1 MQIYQRT
8 SSFLRVF
15 LRRSNKKKV
24 FRVSRFPANKRR
36 EKFRYFYIKNHM
48 EEEELKRAFERCVES
63 SRPLPPLAVKG
74 RDVLDDDDN
83 LAALK
88 EREDAEKAG
97 EYLESLM
104 MKEDDFDGKKKARR
118 CAEMLGPVDAFGRE
132 MPFKL
137 EFCMILL
144 LEEEEELGMVEK
156 LTRLAR
162 KCEVQLGDSS
172 ASASASS
179 ASTSIWKQRRNEVL
193 FAIVNA
199 RAKRNEYRAALS
211 VCGRICATNGV
222 EGDARTEH
230 AARSTALRILV
241 ASGDVGKAHAMLE
254 TIDEA
259 SIGRDAMLMNRVLL
273 LTASGEYES
282 SLRLLQ
288 GGEGVDDAAACAK
301 KICECAL
308 LVLKAQPKIAL
319 KGMLDALANHPSHY
333 LSTKNEDVGIVA
345 LTNICAC
352 YDISPSDAS
361 AKMAF
366 FRFVKSNCGANEN
379 IGNFIL
385 KKQQQQQQQTVAA
398 NY

>member
-1 MQIYQRT
+1 
-8 SSFLRVF
+8 
-15 LRRSNKKKV
+15 
-24 FRVSRFPANKRR
+24 
-36 EKFRYFYIKNHM
+36 M

-74 RDVLDDDDN
+74 GDLLDDDDFDDN

-97 EYLESLM
+97 EYLERLM
-104 MKEDDFDGKKKARR
+104 MKEDDVDGGKKKARR

-137 EFCMILL
+137 EFYMILL
-144 LEEEEELGMVEK
+144 LEEVEELGVVEK

-162 KCEVQLGDSS
+162 KCEVQLGASS
-172 ASASASS
+172 ASAS

-211 VCGRICATNGV
+211 VCGRICATSGV

-254 TIDEA
+254 TIDET

-273 LTASGEYES
+273 STASGEYENA
-282 SLRLLQ
+282 LRLLRLQ

-319 KGMLDALANHPSHY
+319 KGMLDALANHPSQY

-379 IGNFIL
+379 IGNLIL
-385 KKQQQQQQQTVAA
+385 KKQQQQQQQIVAA

>member
-1 MQIYQRT
+1 M
-8 SSFLRVF
+8 
-15 LRRSNKKKV
+15 
-24 FRVSRFPANKRR
+24 
-36 EKFRYFYIKNHM
+36 
-48 EEEELKRAFERCVES
+48 
-63 SRPLPPLAVKG
+63 
-74 RDVLDDDDN
+74 DDDDFDDN

-97 EYLESLM
+97 EYLERLM
-104 MKEDDFDGKKKARR
+104 MKEDDFDDGKKKARR

-137 EFCMILL
+137 EFYMILL
-144 LEEEEELGMVEK
+144 LEEVEELGMVEK

-162 KCEVQLGDSS
+162 KCEVQLGDS
-172 ASASASS
+172 SASS

-211 VCGRICATNGV
+211 VCGRICATSGV
-222 EGDARTEH
+222 EGDAWTEH

-254 TIDEA
+254 TIDET

-273 LTASGEYES
+273 STASGEYENA
-282 SLRLLQ
+282 LRLLQ

-319 KGMLDALANHPSHY
+319 KGMLDALANHPSQY

-385 KKQQQQQQQTVAA
+385 KKQQQQQIVAA

>member
-1 MQIYQRT
+1 MSEIKQKNNYLGFLFFQAKPRKNEGK
-8 SSFLRVF
+8 SSLCE
-15 LRRSNKKKV
+15 S
-24 FRVSRFPANKRR
+24 
-36 EKFRYFYIKNHM
+36 KNHM
-48 EEEELKRAFERCVES
+48 EEEALKRAFERCVES

-74 RDVLDDDDN
+74 GDFIDDDDDFYN

-97 EYLESLM
+97 EYLERL
-104 MKEDDFDGKKKARR
+104 MKEDFDDGKKKARR

-137 EFCMILL
+137 EFYMILL

-162 KCEVQLGDSS
+162 KCEVQLGNSS
-172 ASASASS
+172 ASAS

-273 LTASGEYES
+273 STASGKYEDA
-282 SLRLLQ
+282 LRLLQ
-288 GGEGVDDAAACAK
+288 GSEGVDDAAACAK

>member
-1 MQIYQRT
+1 
-8 SSFLRVF
+8 
-15 LRRSNKKKV
+15 
-24 FRVSRFPANKRR
+24 
-36 EKFRYFYIKNHM
+36 M

-63 SRPLPPLAVKG
+63 SRPLPPLVVKEG
-74 RDVLDDDDN
+74 DFIDDDDDN

-97 EYLESLM
+97 EYLERLM
-104 MKEDDFDGKKKARR
+104 MKEDVFDDGKKKAKR

-137 EFCMILL
+137 EFYMILV

-162 KCEVQLGDSS
+162 KCEVQLGNSS
-172 ASASASS
+172 AS

-211 VCGRICATNGV
+211 VCGRICATSGV

-254 TIDEA
+254 TINEA

-273 LTASGEYES
+273 STASGKYEDA
-282 SLRLLQ
+282 LRLLQ
-288 GGEGVDDAAACAK
+288 GSEGVDDAAACAK

-319 KGMLDALANHPSHY
+319 KGMLDALANHPSRY
-333 LSTKNEDVGIVA
+333 LSTKTEDLGIVA

>member
-1 MQIYQRT
+1 
-8 SSFLRVF
+8 
-15 LRRSNKKKV
+15 
-24 FRVSRFPANKRR
+24 
-36 EKFRYFYIKNHM
+36 M
-48 EEEELKRAFERCVES
+48 EEEALKRAFERCVES

-74 RDVLDDDDN
+74 GDFIDDDDDFYN

-97 EYLESLM
+97 EYLERLMM
-104 MKEDDFDGKKKARR
+104 MKEDDFDDGKKKARR

-137 EFCMILL
+137 EFYMILV

-162 KCEVQLGDSS
+162 KCEVQLGNSS
-172 ASASASS
+172 ASAS

-273 LTASGEYES
+273 STASGEYENA
-282 SLRLLQ
+282 LRLLLQ

>member
-1 MQIYQRT
+1 
-8 SSFLRVF
+8 
-15 LRRSNKKKV
+15 
-24 FRVSRFPANKRR
+24 
-36 EKFRYFYIKNHM
+36 M
-48 EEEELKRAFERCVES
+48 EEEELKRRAFERCVES

-74 RDVLDDDDN
+74 RDVLDDDDFDDN

-97 EYLESLM
+97 EYLERLM
-104 MKEDDFDGKKKARR
+104 MKEDDVDGGKKKARR

-137 EFCMILL
+137 EFYMILL
-144 LEEEEELGMVEK
+144 LEEVEELGVVEK

-162 KCEVQLGDSS
+162 KCEVQLGASS
-172 ASASASS
+172 ASAS

-211 VCGRICATNGV
+211 VCGRICATSGV

-254 TIDEA
+254 TIDET

-273 LTASGEYES
+273 STASGEYENA
-282 SLRLLQ
+282 LRLLQ
-288 GGEGVDDAAACAK
+288 GGEGADDAAACAK

-319 KGMLDALANHPSHY
+319 KGMLDALANHPSQY

-345 LTNICAC
+345 LTDICAC

-385 KKQQQQQQQTVAA
+385 KKQQQQQQQIVAA

>member
-1 MQIYQRT
+1 
-8 SSFLRVF
+8 
-15 LRRSNKKKV
+15 
-24 FRVSRFPANKRR
+24 
-36 EKFRYFYIKNHM
+36 
-48 EEEELKRAFERCVES
+48 
-63 SRPLPPLAVKG
+63 
-74 RDVLDDDDN
+74 
-83 LAALK
+83 
-88 EREDAEKAG
+88 
-97 EYLESLM
+97 
-104 MKEDDFDGKKKARR
+104 
-118 CAEMLGPVDAFGRE
+118 
-132 MPFKL
+132 
-137 EFCMILL
+137 
-144 LEEEEELGMVEK
+144 
-156 LTRLAR
+156 
-162 KCEVQLGDSS
+162 
-172 ASASASS
+172 
-179 ASTSIWKQRRNEVL
+179 
-193 FAIVNA
+193 
-199 RAKRNEYRAALS
+199 
-211 VCGRICATNGV
+211 
-222 EGDARTEH
+222 
-230 AARSTALRILV
+230 
-241 ASGDVGKAHAMLE
+241 MLE

-385 KKQQQQQQQTVAA
+385 KKQQQQQQQQQTVAA

>member
-1 MQIYQRT
+1 
-8 SSFLRVF
+8 
-15 LRRSNKKKV
+15 
-24 FRVSRFPANKRR
+24 
-36 EKFRYFYIKNHM
+36 M
-48 EEEELKRAFERCVES
+48 EEEALKRAFERCVES

-74 RDVLDDDDN
+74 GDFIDDDDDFYN

-97 EYLESLM
+97 EYLERL
-104 MKEDDFDGKKKARR
+104 MKEDFDDGKKKARR

-137 EFCMILL
+137 EFYMILV

-162 KCEVQLGDSS
+162 KCEVQLGNSS
-172 ASASASS
+172 ASAS

-273 LTASGEYES
+273 STASD
-282 SLRLLQ
+282 LRMR
-288 GGEGVDDAAACAK
+288 VT
-301 KICECAL
+301 
-308 LVLKAQPKIAL
+308 VLKAQPKIAL

>member
-1 MQIYQRT
+1 
-8 SSFLRVF
+8 
-15 LRRSNKKKV
+15 
-24 FRVSRFPANKRR
+24 
-36 EKFRYFYIKNHM
+36 M
-48 EEEELKRAFERCVES
+48 EEEELKRRAFERCVES

-74 RDVLDDDDN
+74 RDVLDDDDFDDN

-97 EYLESLM
+97 EYLERLMM
-104 MKEDDFDGKKKARR
+104 MKEDDFDDGKKKARR

-137 EFCMILL
+137 EFYMILV

-162 KCEVQLGDSS
+162 KCEVQLGGSS
-172 ASASASS
+172 ASAS

-211 VCGRICATNGV
+211 VCGRICATSGV

-254 TIDEA
+254 TIDET
-259 SIGRDAMLMNRVLL
+259 SIGRDTMLMNRVLL
-273 LTASGEYES
+273 STASGEYENA
-282 SLRLLQ
+282 LRLLRLQ

-385 KKQQQQQQQTVAA
+385 KKQQQQHLQIVAA

>member
-1 MQIYQRT
+1 
-8 SSFLRVF
+8 
-15 LRRSNKKKV
+15 
-24 FRVSRFPANKRR
+24 
-36 EKFRYFYIKNHM
+36 M

-179 ASTSIWKQRRNEVL
+179 ASTT
-193 FAIVNA
+193 
-199 RAKRNEYRAALS
+199 Y
-211 VCGRICATNGV
+211 
-222 EGDARTEH
+222 
-230 AARSTALRILV
+230 
-241 ASGDVGKAHAMLE
+241 
-254 TIDEA
+254 
-259 SIGRDAMLMNRVLL
+259 
-273 LTASGEYES
+273 
-282 SLRLLQ
+282 
-288 GGEGVDDAAACAK
+288 
-301 KICECAL
+301 
-308 LVLKAQPKIAL
+308 
-319 KGMLDALANHPSHY
+319 
-333 LSTKNEDVGIVA
+333 A

-366 FRFVKSNCGANEN
+366 FRFVKSNCGANEK

-385 KKQQQQQQQTVAA
+385 KKQQQQQQQQQTVAA

>member
-1 MQIYQRT
+1 
-8 SSFLRVF
+8 
-15 LRRSNKKKV
+15 
-24 FRVSRFPANKRR
+24 
-36 EKFRYFYIKNHM
+36 M
-48 EEEELKRAFERCVES
+48 EEEELKRAFERAVES
-63 SRPLPPLAVKG
+63 SRPLPPLVVKEG
-74 RDVLDDDDN
+74 DLLDDDDDDDFYN

-97 EYLESLM
+97 EYLERLM
-104 MKEDDFDGKKKARR
+104 MKEDFDGKKKARR
-118 CAEMLGPVDAFGRE
+118 CAELLGPVDAFGRG

-137 EFCMILL
+137 EFYMILL

-172 ASASASS
+172 ASAS
-179 ASTSIWKQRRNEVL
+179 TSMWKQRRNEVL

-199 RAKRNEYRAALS
+199 RSKRNEYRAALS
-211 VCGRICATNGV
+211 VCRRICATSDV

-230 AARSTALRILV
+230 AARSTAMRIHV

-259 SIGRDAMLMNRVLL
+259 SIGRDAMLMNRALL
-273 LTASGEYES
+273 STASGEYENA
-282 SLRLLQ
+282 LRLLQ
-288 GGEGVDDAAACAK
+288 RGEGVDDAAACAK

-319 KGMLDALANHPSHY
+319 KGMLDALANHPSQY

-385 KKQQQQQQQTVAA
+385 KKQQQQQQQQQTVAA

>member
-1 MQIYQRT
+1 
-8 SSFLRVF
+8 
-15 LRRSNKKKV
+15 
-24 FRVSRFPANKRR
+24 
-36 EKFRYFYIKNHM
+36 M

-74 RDVLDDDDN
+74 RDLLDDDDFDDN

-97 EYLESLM
+97 EYLERLM
-104 MKEDDFDGKKKARR
+104 MKEDDVDGGKKKARR

-137 EFCMILL
+137 EFYMILL
-144 LEEEEELGMVEK
+144 LEEVEELGVVEK

-162 KCEVQLGDSS
+162 KCEVQLGASS
-172 ASASASS
+172 ASAS

-211 VCGRICATNGV
+211 VCGRICATSGV

-254 TIDEA
+254 TIDET

-273 LTASGEYES
+273 STASGEYENA
-282 SLRLLQ
+282 LRLLQ

-301 KICECAL
+301 KIWECAL

-319 KGMLDALANHPSHY
+319 KGMLGALANHPSQY

-379 IGNFIL
+379 IGNLIL
-385 KKQQQQQQQTVAA
+385 KKQQQQQQQIVAA

>member
-1 MQIYQRT
+1 
-8 SSFLRVF
+8 
-15 LRRSNKKKV
+15 
-24 FRVSRFPANKRR
+24 
-36 EKFRYFYIKNHM
+36 M

-63 SRPLPPLAVKG
+63 SRPLPPLVVKEG
-74 RDVLDDDDN
+74 DFIDDDDDN

-97 EYLESLM
+97 EYLERLM
-104 MKEDDFDGKKKARR
+104 MKEDVFDDGKKKAKR

-137 EFCMILL
+137 EFYMILL

-162 KCEVQLGDSS
+162 KCEVQLGASS
-172 ASASASS
+172 ASASASF
-179 ASTSIWKQRRNEVL
+179 ASTSIWKQRQNEVL

-211 VCGRICATNGV
+211 VCRRICATSGV

-254 TIDEA
+254 TINEA

-273 LTASGEYES
+273 STASGEYEHA
-282 SLRLLQ
+282 LRLLQ

-319 KGMLDALANHPSHY
+319 KGMLDALANHPSRY
-333 LSTKNEDVGIVA
+333 LSTKNEDLGIVA

-366 FRFVKSNCGANEN
+366 FRFVKSNCGANEK

-385 KKQQQQQQQTVAA
+385 KKQQQQQQQQQTVAA

>member
-1 MQIYQRT
+1 
-8 SSFLRVF
+8 
-15 LRRSNKKKV
+15 
-24 FRVSRFPANKRR
+24 
-36 EKFRYFYIKNHM
+36 M
-48 EEEELKRAFERCVES
+48 EEEELKRRAFEPCVES

-74 RDVLDDDDN
+74 RDVLDDDDFDDN

-97 EYLESLM
+97 EYLERLMM
-104 MKEDDFDGKKKARR
+104 MKEDDVDGGKKKARR

-137 EFCMILL
+137 EFYMILL
-144 LEEEEELGMVEK
+144 LEEVEELGMVEK

-162 KCEVQLGDSS
+162 KCEVQLGASS
-172 ASASASS
+172 ASAS

-211 VCGRICATNGV
+211 VCGRICATSGV

-254 TIDEA
+254 TIDET

-273 LTASGEYES
+273 STASGEYENA
-282 SLRLLQ
+282 LRLLQ
-288 GGEGVDDAAACAK
+288 GG
-301 KICECAL
+301 
-308 LVLKAQPKIAL
+308 
-319 KGMLDALANHPSHY
+319 
-333 LSTKNEDVGIVA
+333 
-345 LTNICAC
+345 
-352 YDISPSDAS
+352 
-361 AKMAF
+361 
-366 FRFVKSNCGANEN
+366 
-379 IGNFIL
+379 
-385 KKQQQQQQQTVAA
+385 
-398 NY
+398 

>member
-1 MQIYQRT
+1 
-8 SSFLRVF
+8 
-15 LRRSNKKKV
+15 
-24 FRVSRFPANKRR
+24 
-36 EKFRYFYIKNHM
+36 M
-48 EEEELKRAFERCVES
+48 EEEELKRRAFERCVES

-74 RDVLDDDDN
+74 GDFIDDDDDN

-97 EYLESLM
+97 EYLERLMM

-137 EFCMILL
+137 EFYMILL
-144 LEEEEELGMVEK
+144 LEEVEELGVVEK

-162 KCEVQLGDSS
+162 KCEVQLGASS
-172 ASASASS
+172 ASAS

-211 VCGRICATNGV
+211 VCGRIGATNGV

-254 TIDEA
+254 TIDET

-273 LTASGEYES
+273 STASGEYENA
-282 SLRLLQ
+282 LRLLRLQ

-319 KGMLDALANHPSHY
+319 KGMLDAFANHPSHY

-385 KKQQQQQQQTVAA
+385 KKQQQQQQQIVAA